1 MAAEYPRTDVLSR
14 VRREQRTYGKP
25 SAFAGLRIV
34 LAATA
39 ITAAML
45 LLAFGTIGILLK
57 VRTPQEPV
65 VNLIEPAPPAVQQ
78 VETPQPMPESEPAA
92 SSIHEKKPEVEELE
106 KRPVKTLRVIAPP
119 APPAEQNEAVAKEEK
134 SSPAPDPETT
144 ATIPPPQTQP
154 RETERPRAAPRTPRP
169 KQASRPGPDA
179 QNDNPLFQLF
189 GIKKYR

>member
-1 MAAEYPRTDVLSR
+1 MAAGHNHSDVLSR
-14 VRREQRTYGKP
+14 VRREQRIYGKP

-39 ITAAML
+39 ITAAIL

-57 VRTPQEPV
+57 ARAPQEPV
-65 VNLIEPAPPAVQQ
+65 VNLIDPAPPAVQQ
-78 VETPQPMPESEPAA
+78 VETPQPMPEPAA
-92 SSIHEKKPEVEELE
+92 SSIHEKKPEIEELE
-106 KRPVKTLRVIAPP
+106 KKPVKPLRVIAPP
-119 APPAEQNEAVAKEEK
+119 VRPEEKNEAVAKEEK

-144 ATIPPPQTQP
+144 ATIPPPQAQP
-154 RETERPRAAPRTPRP
+154 NEQVRPRAAQRTPRP
-169 KQASRPGPDA
+169 QQARRPAPDT